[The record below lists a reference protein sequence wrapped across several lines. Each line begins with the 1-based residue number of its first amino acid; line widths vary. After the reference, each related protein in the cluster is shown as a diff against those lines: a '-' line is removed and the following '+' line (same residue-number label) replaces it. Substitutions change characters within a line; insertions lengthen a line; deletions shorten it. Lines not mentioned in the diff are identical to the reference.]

1 MPLFSTYSSTL
12 AGTLLPLVDLAGTKP
27 ITAVSWVPSP
37 FNLVTSFTVPGGI
50 AGGSQ
55 GLLLTATL
63 PIGGQNTPVAVL
75 AFGTRWDDFCY
86 GSRAT
91 VALSLGAA
99 PSYLNLGTRSDSEND
114 GDTTEALIDAKQSLH
129 ILHLRAAEAERASG
143 RRDPRTAA
151 FAVVLENDDAAPS
164 NTILAQVSS
173 FYGSATTGTRAAV
186 WAALPALQNVP
197 GFGGTVPLL
206 CVGMGPGATLAQIA
220 ALDLRPGQTGP
231 AGSSQ
236 VSPAS
241 EIGCYAFS
249 AIPFA
254 DAVFA
259 QSANAA
265 VSGIY
270 PINAPATDLWGAS
283 TGMPSGITAV
293 GVPQSL
299 TINVATSV
307 DTPWYD
313 RTPAVY
319 GQAYGGAVPA
329 STGAGALTSSPAG
342 FDPRLASTFAQL
354 TTATY
359 VLCQHSGASVT
370 LPAPYSVVGSVS
382 LSGASWTTL
391 PWAIL
396 YKNGAT
402 GELCVV
408 IRGPATYAETV
419 TVNGNG
425 YPIRPTWM
433 TSGRISDGV
442 IALTSALQSNLAA
455 ALAGQDTSKGV
466 YYVGHDYGASAAA
479 ALAYQ
484 VQVGGAN
491 NLPAA
496 KAIYGF
502 GAQPFA
508 DYILAYTLYPGAL
521 GAKTFQV
528 QRPSD
533 ILTQRVGSGVTYVVP
548 TTISLTGGD
557 TTTANST
564 TYHAASLYTQLLN
577 AWAG

>member
-12 AGTLLPLVDLAGTKP
+12 AGMLLPLIDLASAQP
-27 ITAVSWVPSP
+27 ISSVTWVPSP
-37 FNLVTSFTVPGGI
+37 FNLVTSFTVSGGI

-75 AFGTRWDDFCY
+75 AFGTRWNDFCY

-91 VALSLGAA
+91 VALSLGSA
-99 PSYLNLGTRSDSEND
+99 PSYLNLSSTSEDQSD
-114 GDTTEALIDAKQSLH
+114 GDTTLALAEAKRSLH
-129 ILHLRAAEAERASG
+129 LLRLRAAEAERASG
-143 RRDPRTAA
+143 RPDTRAAA
-151 FAVVLENDDAAPS
+151 FALQLDADTAAPS
-164 NTILAQVSS
+164 NSILAQVSS

-197 GFGGTVPLL
+197 GFGGSVPLL

-241 EIGCYAFS
+241 DIGCYAFS

-259 QSANAA
+259 QSASAA
-265 VSGIY
+265 VTGNY
-270 PINAPATDLWGAS
+270 PINAPTTDLWAA
-283 TGMPSGITAV
+283 TAGMPSGITAV
-293 GVPQSL
+293 GVPQNL
-299 TINVATSV
+299 TVNVATSV

-329 STGAGALTSSPAG
+329 STGAGTLTSSPAG

-370 LPAPYSVVGSVS
+370 LPAPYSVVGSIN
-382 LSGASWTTL
+382 LSNASWTTL

-408 IRGPATYAETV
+408 IRGPSTYAETV

-433 TSGRISDGV
+433 TNGRISDGV
-442 IALTSALQSNLAA
+442 ITLTSALQSNLAT

-479 ALAYQ
+479 SLAYQ
-484 VQVGGAN
+484 VQVGGAS

-496 KAIYGF
+496 KAVYGF
-502 GAQPFA
+502 GIQPFA
-508 DYILAYTLYPGAL
+508 DYILAYTLYPSAL

-533 ILTQRVGSGVTYVVP
+533 VLTQRMGSGATYVVP
-548 TTISLTGGD
+548 TVVSLTGGD
-557 TTTANST
+557 TTTANSS